1 MKYGEEFINVDKWR
15 RADFYNQKI
24 SLNFLVI
31 ESTNSGILTLNLK
44 NRWFFFIADFIF
56 KVIVS
61 VKLCYNNLIAYA
73 LVSSMKRDDE
83 KNYEECSQDYIDIAE
98 RATSLSSIFIEPRNQ
113 LLEAFKAILSLVK
126 DQGQK
131 QDELRTDFMREMQ
144 AMRNYNECSH
154 KAIRELRNELKASDF
169 S

>member
-1 MKYGEEFINVDKWR
+1 
-15 RADFYNQKI
+15 
-24 SLNFLVI
+24 
-31 ESTNSGILTLNLK
+31 
-44 NRWFFFIADFIF
+44 
-56 KVIVS
+56 
-61 VKLCYNNLIAYA
+61 
-73 LVSSMKRDDE
+73 MKRDDE